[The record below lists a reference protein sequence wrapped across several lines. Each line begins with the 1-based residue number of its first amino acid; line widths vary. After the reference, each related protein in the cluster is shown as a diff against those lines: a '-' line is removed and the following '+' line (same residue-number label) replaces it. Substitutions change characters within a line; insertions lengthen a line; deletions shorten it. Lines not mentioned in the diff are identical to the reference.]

1 MIVTVKR
8 SKNKKMRILSFIALG
23 IMFFAYYNYMSE
35 EYGQDPKQMIV
46 EKKVDSLKLQ
56 KSKLAKRLEKVI
68 YKEIEASIDLIGQEY
83 IKQVKVVKNKVVII
97 TEADTNI
104 DAITVRYGSIALV
117 KKSKEDTKIAIDIKY
132 IIDAKYK
139 SDLHIRKS
147 TEMKNDK
154 K

>member
-8 SKNKKMRILSFIALG
+8 SKNKKMRILSFLALA

-35 EYGQDPKQMIV
+35 EYGQDPKNMIV
-46 EKKVDSLKLQ
+46 EKKIDSLKLQ
-56 KSKLAKRLEKVI
+56 KSKLAKSLEKII
-68 YKEIEASIDLIGQEY
+68 YKEIESSVDLIGQEY
-83 IKQVKVVKNKVVII
+83 IKQVKVVKNKIIII

-117 KKSKEDTKIAIDIKY
+117 KKSKEDTKVAIDIKD

-139 SDLHIRKS
+139 NDLHVRKNG
-147 TEMKNDK
+147 EMKNDK